1 MIGYK
6 QCKNTFPSPHT
17 EHNLSIAIIKSLYCK
32 CISLLKE
39 PFSKVYLCNS
49 GFGFTFSLKFLL
61 TIKIFL
67 LLTPTIADGG

>member
-1 MIGYK
+1 M
-6 QCKNTFPSPHT
+6 S
-17 EHNLSIAIIKSLYCK
+17 
-32 CISLLKE
+32 ISLLKE

-61 TIKIFL
+61 TTKIFL